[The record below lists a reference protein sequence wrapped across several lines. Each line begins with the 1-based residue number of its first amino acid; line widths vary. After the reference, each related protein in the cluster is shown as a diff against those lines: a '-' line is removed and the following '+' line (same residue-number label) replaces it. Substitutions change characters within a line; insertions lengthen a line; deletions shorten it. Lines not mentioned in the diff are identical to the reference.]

1 MMQKFCCL
9 IWRELEQCSN
19 SGVGNARPITYTVVS
34 TSYIVRGSQSF
45 DITDE
50 SILNFTFYNLNC

>member
-1 MMQKFCCL
+1 MMQKFCYL

-19 SGVGNARPITYTVVS
+19 SGVGNAHPITYNVMP
-34 TSYIVRGSQSF
+34 TSYIVRASQSF

-50 SILNFTFYNLNC
+50 SILNFTFYILNC